1 MGSKISS
8 DFCAR
13 SANVTDEASRKRG
26 RRRFLARTGG
36 ALLYGLAAGAAEP
49 PLARDE
55 IRETPAR
62 GADPR
67 GNVRAVK
74 LFLCGDVMTGRG
86 IDQIL
91 PHPSDPR
98 LFETYVKSA
107 REYVEIAEQASGPIP
122 RAVDPAYIW
131 GDALAELDDAQ
142 PDVRIVNLETA
153 VTTARDAWPGKGIHY
168 RMHPANVACLSVARI
183 TCCAL
188 ANNHVLDWGYDG
200 LQETIATLR
209 AAGIHT
215 AGAGSDE
222 TEANAPAAIELP
234 RGQRV
239 LVLAYGSPSSG
250 VPSAWAA
257 RGRRPGVSVIDEF
270 ESGAVERIT
279 RVVRATR
286 LAGDL
291 VVVSIHWGSN
301 WGYGVPREQQQLA
314 HRLIDEAGVD
324 LVHGHSSHHPR
335 PIEVY
340 RGKLIL
346 HGCGDFLND
355 YEGIGGN
362 ELFRPELAVI
372 YLPELDPASGRLLR
386 LTLLPTRMRRFRVN
400 RASAEEAGWLQQ
412 MLNRE
417 GRAFGTRVE
426 SNAGGALA
434 LRWD

>member
-1 MGSKISS
+1 
-8 DFCAR
+8 
-13 SANVTDEASRKRG
+13 
-26 RRRFLARTGG
+26 
-36 ALLYGLAAGAAEP
+36 
-49 PLARDE
+49 
-55 IRETPAR
+55 
-62 GADPR
+62 
-67 GNVRAVK
+67 
-74 LFLCGDVMTGRG
+74 
-86 IDQIL
+86 
-91 PHPSDPR
+91 
-98 LFETYVKSA
+98 
-107 REYVEIAEQASGPIP
+107 
-122 RAVDPAYIW
+122 
-131 GDALAELDDAQ
+131 
-142 PDVRIVNLETA
+142 
-153 VTTARDAWPGKGIHY
+153 
-168 RMHPANVACLSVARI
+168 
-183 TCCAL
+183 
-188 ANNHVLDWGYDG
+188 
-200 LQETIATLR
+200 
-209 AAGIHT
+209 
-215 AGAGSDE
+215 
-222 TEANAPAAIELP
+222 
-234 RGQRV
+234 
-239 LVLAYGSPSSG
+239 
-250 VPSAWAA
+250 
-257 RGRRPGVSVIDEF
+257 VSVIDEF